1 VEADKHNG
9 ISRLEFQEVQ
19 ILLSEKR
26 TAHTTFRSG
35 ITVCVLPLTIISFL
49 IATSSLYNIEKN
61 SVMLAL
67 VLIGCL
73 VLMFFGTYLVA
84 RGLIRFRFHDKKI
97 IQLLEKNK
105 DLSSIFYHG
114 HKMDGKTNKS
124 KNHTPLH
131 YDIVF
136 HFDKGEPELN
146 IAISNMKNYFIAL
159 KNIKFSAVLVVNGSG
174 IKLLRKDNEFAASLK
189 ELSDLGLGIR
199 VCQNAINHF
208 DVESTS
214 LIPFCQIVPAGVLEI
229 IDLQREGYAYLKP

>member
-1 VEADKHNG
+1 METDKHNG
-9 ISRLEFQEVQ
+9 ISRLEFQKVQ

-26 TAHTTFRSG
+26 TAQTTFRSG
-35 ITVCVLPLTIISFL
+35 ITVCALPLTIISFL
-49 IATSSLYNIEKN
+49 IATSSLYDIGKN
-61 SVMLAL
+61 SVMLAF

-73 VLMFFGTYLVA
+73 FLMLFGTYLIA

-97 IQLLEKNK
+97 TQLLENNK

-114 HKMDGKTNKS
+114 HKMDRKISKS

-136 HFDKGEPELN
+136 HFDKSESELK

-159 KNIKFSAVLVVNGSG
+159 KDVKFSAVLVVNGPG
-174 IKLLRKDNEFAASLK
+174 IKLMGKDNEYAASLK

-208 DVESTS
+208 DIESTS

-229 IDLQREGYAYLKP
+229 VNLQREGYAYLKP